1 MCAYKTDNYISDESR
16 IITSDDVFD
25 FMLNL
30 RSMNEGI
37 DSQREEFV
45 DIKRWTELENVR
57 TYYNFFKE
65 HEREFD

>member
-37 DSQREEFV
+37 DSQREEYV